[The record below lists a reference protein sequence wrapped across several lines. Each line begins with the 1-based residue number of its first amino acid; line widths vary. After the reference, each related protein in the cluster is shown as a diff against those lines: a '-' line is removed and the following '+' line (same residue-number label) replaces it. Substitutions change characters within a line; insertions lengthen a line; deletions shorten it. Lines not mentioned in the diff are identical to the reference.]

1 MNFNE
6 PVYTTE
12 EVAKRYRMTVGAV
25 QNWVRQGRITAI
37 NLGGQRSGPY
47 VFRLAD
53 LVEFEMNA
61 AVGKAAAQ
69 HSERRARA

>member
-12 EVAKRYRMTVGAV
+12 EVAKRYRVAACTV
-25 QNWVRQGRITAI
+25 QNWVRQGRMTAI

-53 LVEFEMNA
+53 LVEFEMSS
-61 AVGKAAAQ
+61 AVGKAAKQA
-69 HSERRARA
+69 ERGAGA